1 MIERQATLV
10 VADKTHVADDIVSL
24 TLRHPNGDPLPAWQ
38 PGAHI
43 DVHLTAGMTRQYSLC
58 GDPLERGYY
67 RIAVLR
73 EAAGR
78 GGSAYVHDHLQAG
91 SHVAIGLPRNHFA
104 LKPAVRYLFIAGGVG
119 ITPILPMVAAAQAA
133 GAQWRLIYGG
143 RTRSSMAF
151 LDELARYGDKVTLVP
166 QDEQGYIDVDRC
178 LSTLTIDTR
187 VYCCGPESLLAA
199 VESSSRPHAVRL
211 HMERFAPKPTSDTGS
226 DTEFEVE
233 LERAGV
239 CVTVPPSTTVL
250 EAVEKAGISVPSSC
264 REGTCGTCET
274 SVLAGTPDH
283 RDSLLTDDERATGE
297 VMLICVSRSLTRK
310 LVLDL

>member
-1 MIERQATLV
+1 MSEGRAILV
-10 VADKTHVADDIVSL
+10 VADKTHVADGVVSL
-24 TLRHPNGDPLPAWQ
+24 TLRHPNGDPLPAWD

-43 DVHLTAGMTRQYSLC
+43 DVHLSAGVTRQYSLC
-58 GDPLERGYY
+58 GDPRERRYY

-73 EAAGR
+73 QAAGR

-104 LKPAVRYLFIAGGVG
+104 LLSAHRYLFIAGGIG

-133 GAQWRLIYGG
+133 GVHWRLLYGA
-143 RTRSSMAF
+143 RTRERMAF

-166 QDEQGYIDVDRC
+166 QDEQGYVDLERC
-178 LSTLTIDTR
+178 LSALTTDTQ

-199 VESSSRPHAVRL
+199 VESSFRHHAGRL
-211 HMERFAPKPTSDTGS
+211 HMERFAPKSTLDTGP

-233 LERAGV
+233 LERAGI
-239 CVTVPPSTTVL
+239 CLTVPASTNVL
-250 EAVEKAGISVPSSC
+250 EAIEMAGISVPSSC

-274 SVLAGTPDH
+274 SVLAGSPDH
-283 RDSLLTDDERATGE
+283 RDSLLSDEERAAGE

>member
-1 MIERQATLV
+1 MIEGQAKLV
-10 VADKTHVADDIVSL
+10 VADKSHVADGVVSL
-24 TLRHPNGDPLPAWQ
+24 TLRHPDGDPLPGWD

-43 DVHLTAGMTRQYSLC
+43 DVHLAAGMTRQYSLC
-58 GDPLERGYY
+58 GDPLERRYY

-78 GGSAYVHDHLQAG
+78 GGSAYVHDRLQAG
-91 SHVAIGLPRNHFA
+91 SHIAIGLPRNHFA
-104 LKPAVRYLFIAGGVG
+104 LVPADRYLFIVGGIG

-143 RTRSSMAF
+143 RTRDSMAF

-166 QDEQGYIDVDRC
+166 QDEQGHIDLERC
-178 LSTLTIDTR
+178 LSTLAIDTR
-187 VYCCGPESLLAA
+187 VYCCGRESLLAA
-199 VESSSRPHAVRL
+199 VESSLRPHAGRL
-211 HMERFAPKPTSDTGS
+211 HMERFAPKSTRDTGS

-233 LERAGV
+233 LARTGASF
-239 CVTVPPSTTVL
+239 TVPPSITVL
-250 EAVEKAGISVPSSC
+250 EAVEKVGVSVPSSC

-283 RDSLLTDDERATGE
+283 RDSLLTDDEHATGAL
-297 VMLICVSRSLTRK
+297 MLICVSRSLTPK